1 MLYCFTAAAFGQ
13 ATERS
18 VSDQVVFSYRG
29 HVSCPSIKCV
39 YMTPTETTKK
49 QSTGASKTANYERWP
64 YTPGFVPLL
73 LLWHLSYFTLYW

>member
-18 VSDQVVFSYRG
+18 VSDQVVFSCRG

-39 YMTPTETTKK
+39 YMTPAETTKK
-49 QSTGASKTANYERWP
+49 QSIGASKTANYERWP

-73 LLWHLSYFTLYW
+73 LLWHLSYFTL